1 MRILITGATGFVGSH
16 LARAFLS
23 RGDEVRAPR
32 RATSRLDRLAD
43 VTESIDWRDVAE
55 PATTLLAGVDVV
67 LHAATH
73 YGRASGGDAGVEE
86 VNFVWPAAL
95 LAAVGPRTLFVNV
108 DTSLPPALSEYAR
121 TKRRFADHAREVA
134 GRGAARVLNVNLESV
149 YGPGDDPAKFQM
161 QLIHALLRN
170 DPSFALTDGAQ
181 MRDYI
186 FISDAVDAI
195 LRLVDHARAKGD
207 SYLAAGVGRGES
219 VSIRAF
225 AEAVRD
231 GVGGS
236 TELRFG
242 ALPYRDGE
250 LMRACADVSLL
261 RALGWPGGRPLAAGL
276 RETIASERAR

>member
-32 RATSRLDRLAD
+32 RVTSRPDRLTD
-43 VTESIDWRDVAE
+43 VLGVIDWRDAAE
-55 PATTLLAGVDVV
+55 PAATLVAGVDVV

-73 YGRASGGDAGVEE
+73 YGRASQADAGVES
-86 VNFVWPAAL
+86 VNFDWPAAL

-121 TKRRFADHAREVA
+121 TKRRFAQHAREVA
-134 GRGAARVLNVNLESV
+134 GRGEVRVLNVNLESV

-161 QLIHALLRN
+161 QLIHALLRS
-170 DPSFALTDGAQ
+170 DASFDLTDGAQ

-195 LRLVDHARAKGD
+195 LRLVDHARARGD

-219 VSIRAF
+219 ISIRAF

-231 GVGGS
+231 GVGGA
-236 TELRFG
+236 TQLRFG
-242 ALPYRDGE
+242 ALPAREGE
-250 LMRACADVSLL
+250 LMRACADISLL
-261 RALGWPGGRPLAAGL
+261 RAIGWPGGRPLTAGL